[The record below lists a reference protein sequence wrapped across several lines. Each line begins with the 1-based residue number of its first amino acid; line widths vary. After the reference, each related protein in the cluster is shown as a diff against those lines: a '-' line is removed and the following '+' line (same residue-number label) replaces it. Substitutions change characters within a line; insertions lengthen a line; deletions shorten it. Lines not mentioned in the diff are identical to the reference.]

1 MKMMGIIF
9 ALLVMVNAARA
20 DSKWTANDTALQLTY
35 TTLHVMDW
43 TQTLHIARNP
53 EKYYETNSHLGRH
66 PSEGRVNS
74 YFAGGLVLNTAVAY
88 VLPKPWRTMWQVG
101 FIVDRYAYVQHNR
114 RIGIGIS
121 LHF

>member
-1 MKMMGIIF
+1 MS
-9 ALLVMVNAARA
+9 VAAPAHSSEKA
-20 DSKWTANDTALQLTY
+20 DWTWTDTGLQVTY
-35 TTLHVMDW
+35 LTLHTMDW

-53 EKYYETNSHLGRH
+53 DKYYEMNQTLGRH

-74 YFAGGLVLNTAVAY
+74 YFAATALLNTGAAWL
-88 VLPKPWRTMWQVG
+88 LPKPWRTMWQVG